1 MEYITLTN
9 GVKMPKLGY
18 GVFQIDNIETERCVS
33 DAIKCGYRLI
43 DTAQAYLNEEG
54 VGNAIA
60 KSGIDRS
67 EFFITTKVW
76 ISNAGYEAAT
86 KSLEESMK
94 KLQTDYLDLV
104 LIHQPFNDYYSTWRA
119 MSDMY
124 KQGKVKAIGVSNFE
138 ADRLVDL
145 CSYVDIKPMINQ
157 IETHVF
163 QQQNHNRM
171 VMNKYDV
178 VTEAWGPFA
187 EGKNGLFTNETLV
200 NIGQKY
206 NKTAAQVALRF
217 LLDKDIIAIPKSS
230 NVERMQQN
238 FNIFDFKLSKG
249 EIKAIEELDE
259 GKTLFIDK
267 RDYEVVEQ
275 FSQFKI

>member
-18 GVFQIDNIETERCVS
+18 GVFQIDNDETERCVS
-33 DAIKCGYRLI
+33 DAIKSGYRLI

-54 VGNAIA
+54 VGNAIV

-86 KSLEESMK
+86 ESLEESMK
-94 KLQTDYLDLV
+94 KLKTDYVDLV
-104 LIHQPFNDYYSTWRA
+104 LIHQPFNDYYGTWRA
-119 MSDMY
+119 MSEMY
-124 KQGKVKAIGVSNFE
+124 KQGKIKAIGVSNFE

-145 CSYVDIKPMINQ
+145 CSYAEIKPMINQ
-157 IETHVF
+157 LETHVF
-163 QQQNHNRM
+163 QQQHHNRT

-178 VTEAWGPFA
+178 ATEAWGPFA

-200 NIGQKY
+200 TIGQKY

-217 LLDKDIIAIPKSS
+217 LLDKDIVAIPKSS
-230 NVERMQQN
+230 NIERMKQN
-238 FNIFDFKLSKG
+238 FDIFDFKLD
-249 EIKAIEELDE
+249 EEDIKAIEQLDE

-267 RDYEVVEQ
+267 RDYEVVER
-275 FSQFKI
+275 FAQFKI